1 LLGLVL
7 GCLASGPIAFIC
19 LKAVQRYFMTSK
31 VGLVLAGLLLIFA
44 SGAMADQFDLTATG
58 ATTNINVVL
67 TGTQSGTPGIF
78 DVTGVNGTI
87 DGEGAT
93 LLPTTGAGV
102 ISTSPVV
109 NNWEIEYDNLLYT
122 NQPYVDYFGLGF
134 QLSNGTLANLYYSG
148 GYLFAE
154 LGSNPPFQQSVN
166 VQTVPEPGTLALLCV
181 GLLALGALVTRK
193 QLV

>member
-1 LLGLVL
+1 LLGLVP
-7 GCLASGPIAFIC
+7 GCLASGLC
-19 LKAVQRYFMTSK
+19 LFKLVQGYFMTSK
-31 VGLVLAGLLLIFA
+31 VGLVLAGLLLFFA

-78 DVTGVNGTI
+78 DITGVNGTI
-87 DGEGAT
+87 DGQSAT
-93 LLPTTGAGV
+93 LLSTTAPGA
-102 ISTSPVV
+102 ISFSPVV
-109 NNWEIEYDNLLYT
+109 NNWQIEYDNLLYG
-122 NQPYVDYFGLGF
+122 NQPCIDYFGLGF

-154 LGSNPPFQQSVN
+154 LGSNPPFQESVS

-181 GLLALGALVTRK
+181 GLLALGALLTRK
-193 QLV
+193 QVV